1 MEHLLLSVHVL
12 AGILFVGG
20 SAIATSLFPRYV
32 PIAVPAMAG
41 EAAHSGVDGGGD
53 SGGDGEGASKG
64 ATSPRAVAG
73 EAADEAGG
81 EGRSRAV
88 ALALHRITRGYSLG
102 GLIVPAAGLV
112 LAVVQGRTGEIWIIL
127 AVVLTAAAGF
137 LLAVQIHPRQRD
149 ALATPGD
156 RAKLRPL
163 SMVAGFYNLLW
174 TIVVVL
180 MIVRPGAGEG
190 A

>member
-32 PIAVPAMAG
+32 PIAVPAVAG
-41 EAAHSGVDGGGD
+41 ETAHN
-53 SGGDGEGASKG
+53 GGDGAGGSASKG
-64 ATSPRAVAG
+64 VTSLRTAAGQATDQ
-73 EAADEAGG
+73 AADEAGG

-112 LAVVQGRTGEIWIIL
+112 LAVVQGRTGEIWITL
-127 AVVLTAAAGF
+127 AIVLTAAAGF
-137 LLAVQIHPRQRD
+137 LLAVQIYPRQRD
-149 ALATPGD
+149 ALAAPGD

-163 SMVAGFYNLLW
+163 SMTAGVYNLLW